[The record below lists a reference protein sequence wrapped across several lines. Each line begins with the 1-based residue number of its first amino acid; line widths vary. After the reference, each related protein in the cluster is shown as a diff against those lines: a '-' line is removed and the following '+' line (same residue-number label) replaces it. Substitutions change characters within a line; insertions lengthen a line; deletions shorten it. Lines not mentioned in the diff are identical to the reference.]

1 MINFII
7 PLSVPK
13 NKRSTYRQSFK
24 LATKGTGK
32 LLLFAADQKV
42 EHLNDD
48 FFGAGITPE
57 DASPEH
63 LFQVA
68 AGIPGA
74 VMAAHIGL
82 LSRYGN
88 DYRHLP
94 FILKVNG
101 KSPLDKRV
109 DDLFS
114 GTWLSSEQIEQF
126 TETSGLNIVGL
137 GHTVILG
144 STQEAKMLKEASEM
158 IQTAHELGLLAI
170 IWMYPRNA
178 SIKNE
183 EDVHLVAGGAGVAA
197 CLGADF
203 VKVKYPYKKFTDD
216 KKAAAF
222 SEVTKAA
229 GRTNVICVGG
239 SKLPA
244 EELLKH
250 LGRQLKNNSKG
261 MAIGRNLHQRPLS
274 EATALGNALSAMI
287 HKNVSATEA
296 IKLFK
301 GSKTKVKKINSHPP
315 RRVLG
320 LF

>member
-1 MINFII
+1 MIDFIT

-13 NKRSTYRQSFK
+13 NKRSTYRQNFK
-24 LATKGTGK
+24 IATKGTGK

-82 LSRYGN
+82 LARYGG

-94 FILKVNG
+94 FILKING
-101 KSPLDKRV
+101 KSPLDKRA

-114 GTWLSSEQIEQF
+114 GAWLSSEQIEQF

-137 GHTVILG
+137 GHTIILG
-144 STQEAKMLKEASEM
+144 STQEAKMLKQASKV

-216 KKAAAF
+216 KKTAAF

-229 GRTNVICVGG
+229 GRTSVICVGG

-250 LGRQLKNNSKG
+250 LGRQLKNGTKG
-261 MAIGRNLHQRPLS
+261 LAIGRNLHQRSLS

-287 HKNVSATEA
+287 HKDVSASEA

-301 GSKTKVKKINSHPP
+301 GNKTNAKKANSHSP